1 MKVSSFVSLHV
12 TFNFISLYVTMTLGR
27 SIQSEE
33 TSKNSEFDNN
43 KQLDVTT
50 YHIGKTDKE
59 KIHKMATIV
68 DALEKLGVLDTS
80 QKNCYTVEKIVK
92 SLQTE
97 GDATYR
103 VGIYLYIKE
112 VNNNNNKDSSTSLQ
126 GDSLSKQSSSNSSS
140 ELSSNS
146 SLSSSSSD
154 SDEGNC
160 ENLTGTPINSDGGSV
175 KTGTGKISSSNSRTG
190 DDASKTKHPDKHSNH
205 ISVSLLNFILQV
217 LFVLERSTGK
227 ASRLR
232 RSCRGNTKKGPN
244 LIFLH
249 LFVSKTFEL
258 REFKF

>member
-33 TSKNSEFDNN
+33 TSKNSEFDDN
-43 KQLDVTT
+43 KQLDVST
-50 YHIGKTDKE
+50 YHTGKTDKE

-92 SLQTE
+92 SLHTE

-112 VNNNNNKDSSTSLQ
+112 ANNNNNKDSSSSPQ

-140 ELSSNS
+140 ELSSKS
-146 SLSSSSSD
+146 SLLSSSSD
-154 SDEGNC
+154 SNEGNC
-160 ENLTGTPINSDGGSV
+160 ENLTGTPINSDGGSM
-175 KTGTGKISSSNSRTG
+175 KTGTGAGKISSSNSRTG

-205 ISVSLLNFILQV
+205 ISVSSLNFILQV
-217 LFVLERSTGK
+217 LFVLERFMNK
-227 ASRLR
+227 ASLLR
-232 RSCRGNTKKGPN
+232 RSYCGGTKKGSN

-249 LFVSKTFEL
+249 LFVRHL
-258 REFKF
+258 NWGA

>member
-1 MKVSSFVSLHV
+1 MILARMKVSSFVSLHV

-33 TSKNSEFDNN
+33 TSKNSEFDDNNDN
-43 KQLDVTT
+43 KQLDVST
-50 YHIGKTDKE
+50 YHTGKTDKE

-92 SLQTE
+92 SLHTE

-112 VNNNNNKDSSTSLQ
+112 ANNNNNKDSSSSPQ

-140 ELSSNS
+140 ELSSKS
-146 SLSSSSSD
+146 SLLSSSSD
-154 SDEGNC
+154 SNEGNC
-160 ENLTGTPINSDGGSV
+160 ENLTGTPINSDGGSM
-175 KTGTGKISSSNSRTG
+175 KTGTGPGKISSSNSRTG

-217 LFVLERSTGK
+217 LFCFGK
-227 ASRLR
+227 
-232 RSCRGNTKKGPN
+232 
-244 LIFLH
+244 IH
-249 LFVSKTFEL
+249 E
-258 REFKF
+258 